1 MNEGSVQ
8 EKPAETQQYFERLES
23 SRGNNCELI
32 EREIQ
37 TRIDTITRN
46 CDRLDMLV
54 HKEPPSR
61 RTTSKM
67 RVDQLKYD
75 NIHLQ
80 FTTNNSHLEGDTSIL
95 MDHSLQHNSALQS
108 GAGILENLR
117 DQRSTLKGAHRRLYD
132 IANTLGLSNTTMR
145 LIERRAYQ
153 DKFILLG
160 GMLVTTFLITLI
172 IIIEDRSHK
181 SRSQP
186 LELVEISPKTGTS
199 VPQDVIT
206 EIMDH
211 GQEMLHPVLWCLGL
225 WLGQV

>member
-1 MNEGSVQ
+1 MSGARPAHPTAWRKRDLNHK
-8 EKPAETQQYFERLES
+8 KPETQQYFERLES

-80 FTTNNSHLEGDTSIL
+80 AALRNLLNKAYTHIREAEERELLLNSQFTTNNSHLEGDTSIL
-95 MDHSLQHNSALQS
+95 MDHSLQHNSALQNANHGMDDMLKS

-160 GMLVTTFLITLI
+160 GMLVTTFVITLI
-172 IIIEDRSHK
+172 IVY
-181 SRSQP
+181 
-186 LELVEISPKTGTS
+186 LT
-199 VPQDVIT
+199 
-206 EIMDH
+206 
-211 GQEMLHPVLWCLGL
+211 
-225 WLGQV
+225 

>member
-1 MNEGSVQ
+1 MHLIETMESLYHQTNQ
-8 EKPAETQQYFERLES
+8 LIQETQQYFERLES

-80 FTTNNSHLEGDTSIL
+80 AEERELLLNSQFTTNNSHLEGDTSIL
-95 MDHSLQHNSALQS
+95 MDHSLQHNSALQNANHGMDDMLKS

-160 GMLVTTFLITLI
+160 GMLVTTFVITLI
-172 IIIEDRSHK
+172 IVY
-181 SRSQP
+181 
-186 LELVEISPKTGTS
+186 LT
-199 VPQDVIT
+199 
-206 EIMDH
+206 
-211 GQEMLHPVLWCLGL
+211 
-225 WLGQV
+225 

>member
-1 MNEGSVQ
+1 MESLYHQTNQ
-8 EKPAETQQYFERLES
+8 LIQETQQYFERLES

-80 FTTNNSHLEGDTSIL
+80 NANHGVDDMLK
-95 MDHSLQHNSALQS
+95 S

-172 IIIEDRSHK
+172 IVY
-181 SRSQP
+181 
-186 LELVEISPKTGTS
+186 LT
-199 VPQDVIT
+199 
-206 EIMDH
+206 
-211 GQEMLHPVLWCLGL
+211 
-225 WLGQV
+225 

>member
-1 MNEGSVQ
+1 MESLYHQTNQ
-8 EKPAETQQYFERLES
+8 LIQETQQYFERLES

-80 FTTNNSHLEGDTSIL
+80 LDSLLYTQAALRNLLNKAYTHIREAEERELLLNSQFTTNNSHLEGDTSIL
-95 MDHSLQHNSALQS
+95 MDHSLQHNSALQ
-108 GAGILENLR
+108 
-117 DQRSTLKGAHRRLYD
+117 
-132 IANTLGLSNTTMR
+132 
-145 LIERRAYQ
+145 
-153 DKFILLG
+153 
-160 GMLVTTFLITLI
+160 
-172 IIIEDRSHK
+172 
-181 SRSQP
+181 
-186 LELVEISPKTGTS
+186 
-199 VPQDVIT
+199 
-206 EIMDH
+206 
-211 GQEMLHPVLWCLGL
+211 
-225 WLGQV
+225 

>member
-1 MNEGSVQ
+1 MESLYHQTNQ
-8 EKPAETQQYFERLES
+8 LIQETQQYFERLES

-80 FTTNNSHLEGDTSIL
+80 AEERELLLNSQFTTNNSHLEGDTSIL
-95 MDHSLQHNSALQS
+95 MDHSLQHNSALQIS
-108 GAGILENLR
+108 KGPGFNPWCAQNFSVKQWIRNGVKLGQISSSSSLENL
-117 DQRSTLKGAHRRLYD
+117 A
-132 IANTLGLSNTTMR
+132 
-145 LIERRAYQ
+145 
-153 DKFILLG
+153 
-160 GMLVTTFLITLI
+160 
-172 IIIEDRSHK
+172 
-181 SRSQP
+181 
-186 LELVEISPKTGTS
+186 
-199 VPQDVIT
+199 
-206 EIMDH
+206 
-211 GQEMLHPVLWCLGL
+211 
-225 WLGQV
+225 